1 MPDTKNLNKKRN
13 QQEKNKAVKTLETV
27 RPYDLKEIVLG
38 KMFCCLYEKPQ

>member
-1 MPDTKNLNKKRN
+1 MPDTKNLNKRN

-38 KMFCCLYEKPQ
+38 KMFCCL